1 MASACK
7 PLSMPPASRLESSE
21 VKKAVTLER
30 RKTVPRKII
39 GTPVQRLEGPEK
51 VSGRAI
57 YATDVNLPGML
68 WCKVLRSPV
77 SYARIK
83 SIDAKHALELPGVHA
98 VVTGEDVKGLL
109 IGRKIYD
116 MPILADGVV
125 RFIGEKVAAV
135 AAESEAIAE
144 QAIELIDVEYEEMA
158 PLLDPLEAVKPEAA
172 LLHPN
177 VPGYRG
183 LLHPIEAPSNV
194 FVNMHWKKGDIDA
207 GFRAADIIIENTFTT
222 RPVHQAYIEPHACV
236 VQAHDTGGADIW
248 GCSKVPFALR
258 EQVAKAFGK
267 ALEDF
272 IVHPCYIGG
281 CFGGKG
287 DFMDVPACYLL
298 SLKSGQPVKMVMDY
312 SEEFVAGNPRHAA
325 IVRVK
330 SGVKND
336 GRLVAHQMEYIF
348 DSGAYGAFK
357 PQGYLVGPKEAAG
370 PYNIPNV
377 FIEEKIVYTNKIP
390 CGHMRAPGDPQGFF
404 ANESQMDLIA
414 RRLGMDPIA
423 FRKKNLMRDGDISPI
438 GHAVPHIKSDEIL
451 DGAIETSGYRRPKRK
466 HSGRGIAIAQWL
478 PLGGESHAFVTI
490 DGQGTVT
497 VSTAMLD
504 QGAGTHTAMRLVA
517 AEELQLPLEKIRI
530 ATLDTSK
537 VGPDTGIGASRGT
550 RIFGSATR
558 LAATQAR
565 EQLLDLASAKLGVGK
580 EQLSLTGD
588 GAVRSAGGKS
598 VSYGEIAVSTGTDI
612 RGHGF
617 YKNFE
622 SGPEAALCVQ
632 VAEVDVDAET
642 GQVSLR
648 QFTSAHSTGTV
659 LNPLMHQGQIDG
671 GVVMGMGYALMEG
684 VMIDGGTVVT
694 TNFGESKIPSI
705 RDIPALK
712 TVIQEFPVGN
722 GPYGGMS
729 IGEPPVVPTAAAIA
743 NAVADAVGA
752 RIYDLPITAEKVLR
766 ALRAR
771 QE

>member
-1 MASACK
+1 
-7 PLSMPPASRLESSE
+7 
-21 VKKAVTLER
+21 
-30 RKTVPRKII
+30 VPGKII
-39 GTPVQRLEGPEK
+39 GKPVQRLEGPEK

-57 YATDVNLPGML
+57 YAGDMRLPGML
-68 WCKVLRSPV
+68 WCRVLRSPI
-77 SYARIK
+77 SHGRIK
-83 SIDAKHALELPGVHA
+83 QVDASRALALSGVHA
-98 VVTGEDVKGLL
+98 VATGADVAGLL

-144 QAIELIDVEYEEMA
+144 AAVELIDVEYEEMPA
-158 PLLDPLEAVKPEAA
+158 LLDPLEAVKFSAA

-177 VPGYRG
+177 VAQYRG
-183 LLHPIEAPSNV
+183 LLHPIAQPSNV
-194 FVNMHWKKGDIDA
+194 FVHMNWKKGDVEA
-207 GFRAADIIIENTFTT
+207 GFRGAQIVVENTFTT
-222 RPVHQAYIEPHACV
+222 KPVHQAYIEPHACV
-236 VQAHDTGGADIW
+236 VRARDQSGADIW
-248 GCSKVPFALR
+248 ACSKVPFALR
-258 EQVAKAFGK
+258 EQVATAFGK
-267 ALEDF
+267 DLQRF

-287 DFMDVPACYLL
+287 DFMDVPVCYLL
-298 SLKSGQPVKMVMDY
+298 SLKSGRPVKMVMDY
-312 SEEFVAGNPRHAA
+312 AEEFIAGNPRHAA
-325 IVRVK
+325 VVRVK
-330 SGVKND
+330 SGVTSD
-336 GRLVAHQMEYIF
+336 GRLIAHQMEYVF

-370 PYNIPNV
+370 PYKIPNV

-390 CGHMRAPGDPQGFF
+390 SGHMRAPGDPQGFF

-414 RRLGMDPIA
+414 RRLGMDPLA
-423 FRKKNLMRDGDISPI
+423 FRKRNLMHDGDLSPI

-451 DGAIETSGYRRPKRK
+451 RAAVKNSGYRSPKPK
-466 HSGRGIAIAQWL
+466 HRGRGIAIAQWL
-478 PLGGESHAFVTI
+478 PLGGECHAVVSVDR
-490 DGQGTVT
+490 DGGITVA
-497 VSTAMLD
+497 TAMLD

-517 AEELQLPLEKIRI
+517 AQELQVPLEKVRV

-537 VGPDTGIGASRGT
+537 VGADTGIGASRGT
-550 RIFGSATR
+550 RIFGNATC
-558 LAATQAR
+558 LAAVDAK
-565 EQLLDLASAKLGVGK
+565 EQLLQAASRRLGAAK
-580 EQLSLTGD
+580 EALSLSGSGTVCAPAGQSLSY
-588 GAVRSAGGKS
+588 GAVAQSAGT
-598 VSYGEIAVSTGTDI
+598 EI
-612 RGHGF
+612 RGYGF

-632 VAEVDVDAET
+632 VAEVDVDRET
-642 GQVSLR
+642 GQVRLK

-684 VMIDGGTVVT
+684 VLIDGGTVVG
-694 TNFGESKIPSI
+694 TNFGENKIPSI
-705 RDIPALK
+705 KDIPALK

-743 NAVADAVGA
+743 NAVEDAVGV
-752 RIYDLPITAEKVLR
+752 RIYDLPITAEKVLN

-771 QE
+771 LE

>member
-1 MASACK
+1 MSTISSKSRARTQRRR
-7 PLSMPPASRLESSE
+7 PLTPQPA
-21 VKKAVTLER
+21 
-30 RKTVPRKII
+30 KII
-39 GTPVQRLEGPEK
+39 GTPTQRLEGPEK

-57 YATDVNLPGML
+57 FATDMSLPDML
-68 WCKVLRSPV
+68 WCKVLRSPI

-83 SIDAKHALELPGVHA
+83 TIDARRARALPGVRA

-116 MPILADGVV
+116 MPILAEGLV

-144 QAIELIDVEYEEMA
+144 EAVELIDVEYEEMPA
-158 PLLDPLEAVKPEAA
+158 LLDPLEAVKPSAP

-177 VPGYRG
+177 VSGYRG
-183 LLHPIEAPSNV
+183 LLHPIQTPSNV
-194 FVNMHWKKGDIDA
+194 FVRMNWKKGDVEA
-207 GFRAADIIIENTFTT
+207 GFRECDIIVENTFTT
-222 RPVHQAYIEPHACV
+222 KPVHQAYIEPHACV
-236 VQAHDTGGADIW
+236 VQARGDGSADIW
-248 GCSKVPFALR
+248 ACSKVPFALR
-258 EQVAKAFGK
+258 EQVATAFGK
-267 ALEDF
+267 GLESF

-287 DFMDVPACYLL
+287 DFMDVPVCYLL
-298 SLKSGQPVKMVMDY
+298 SVKSGRPVKMVMDY
-312 SEEFVAGNPRHAA
+312 SEEFIAGNPRHAA

-330 SGVKND
+330 SGVMKD
-336 GRLVAHQMEYIF
+336 GRLVAHQMEYVF

-370 PYNIPNV
+370 PYRIPNV

-414 RRLGMDPIA
+414 SRLGMDPIT
-423 FRKKNLMRDGDISPI
+423 FRKKNLMHDGDMSPI
-438 GHAVPHIKSDEIL
+438 GHAVPHIKSDELL
-451 DGAIETSGYRRPKRK
+451 DAAVESAGYRRPKRK
-466 HSGRGIAIAQWL
+466 HTGRGIAVTQWL
-478 PLGGESHAFVTI
+478 PLGGECHAFVGV
-490 DGQGTVT
+490 DARGDVT

-517 AEELQLPLEKIRI
+517 AEELKVPLERVRV

-550 RIFGSATR
+550 RIFGNATR
-558 LAATQAR
+558 LAAAQVKD
-565 EQLLDLASAKLGVGK
+565 QLLEAASKKLGVAK
-580 EQLSLTGD
+580 EELVLTG
-588 GAVRSAGGKS
+588 GGSVRASGGRNL
-598 VSYGEIAVSTGTDI
+598 SYGEIAGTSDSEI
-612 RGHGF
+612 SGHGF

-622 SGPEAALCVQ
+622 PGPEAALCIQ

-642 GQVSLR
+642 GQVHLTH
-648 QFTSAHSTGTV
+648 FTSAHSIGTV

-684 VMIDGGTVVT
+684 ILIDGANVVT
-694 TNFGESKIPSI
+694 TNFGENKIPSI
-705 RDIPALK
+705 RDIPPLK

-743 NAVADAVGA
+743 NAVHDAVGA
-752 RIYDLPITAEKVLR
+752 RIYDLPITAEKVLA
-766 ALRAR
+766 ALRR
-771 QE
+771 KMK

>member
-1 MASACK
+1 
-7 PLSMPPASRLESSE
+7 MPA
-21 VKKAVTLER
+21 K
-30 RKTVPRKII
+30 KII
-39 GTPVQRLEGPEK
+39 GTPTTRSEGPDK

-57 YATDVNLPGML
+57 YATDVSLPDML
-68 WCKVLRSPV
+68 WCKVLRSPI
-77 SYARIK
+77 SYGRIK
-83 SIDAKHALELPGVHA
+83 KIDVSRARALPGVRA
-98 VVTGEDVKGLL
+98 IVTGEDVKGLL

-144 QAIELIDVEYEEMA
+144 EAVELINVEYEEMPA
-158 PLLDPLEAVKPEAA
+158 LLDPLEAVKPSAT

-177 VPGYRG
+177 VTGYRG
-183 LLHPIEAPSNV
+183 LLHSIETPSNV
-194 FVNMHWKKGDIDA
+194 FVHMNWKKGDVEA
-207 GFRAADIIIENTFTT
+207 GFRDADIIIENTFTT
-222 RPVHQAYIEPHACV
+222 KPVHQAYIEPHACV
-236 VQAHDTGGADIW
+236 VRAQSAGSADIW
-248 GCSKVPFALR
+248 ACSKVPFALR
-258 EQVAKAFGK
+258 EQVATAFGK
-267 ALEDF
+267 GLENF

-298 SLKSGQPVKMVMDY
+298 SLKSERPVKMVMDY

-325 IVRVK
+325 IVFVK
-330 SGVKND
+330 SGVKKD
-336 GRLVAHQMEYIF
+336 GRLVAHQMQYVF

-370 PYNIPNV
+370 PYRIPNV

-414 RRLGMDPIA
+414 RRLEMDLIA
-423 FRKKNLMRDGDISPI
+423 FRKKNLMRDGDRSPI
-438 GHAVPHIKSDEIL
+438 GHAVPHIKSDEIV
-451 DGAIETSGYRRPKRK
+451 DAAVESSGYRRPKRK
-466 HSGRGIAIAQWL
+466 YTGRGIAVSQWL
-478 PLGGESHAFVTI
+478 PLGGECHAFVAI
-490 DGQGTVT
+490 DAQGDVT

-517 AEELQLPLEKIRI
+517 AEELKLPLERI
-530 ATLDTSK
+530 CVATLDTSK
-537 VGPDTGIGASRGT
+537 AGPDTGIGASRGT
-550 RIFGSATR
+550 RIFGNATR
-558 LAATQAR
+558 LAALQAK
-565 EQLLDLASAKLGVGK
+565 EQLLEAASQTFGVAKEEL
-580 EQLSLTGD
+580 LLTGV
-588 GAVRSAGGKS
+588 GAVRAPSGQNL
-598 VSYGEIAVSTGTDI
+598 SYGDIARSSSSEI

-622 SGPEAALCVQ
+622 SGPAAALCVQ
-632 VAEVDVDAET
+632 VAEVDVDVET
-642 GQVSLR
+642 GQVNLTH
-648 QFTSAHSTGTV
+648 FTSAHSTGTI

-684 VMIDGGTVVT
+684 VMIDGGNVVT
-694 TNFGESKIPSI
+694 TNFGENKIPTI
-705 RDIPALK
+705 RDIPTLK
-712 TVIQEFPVGN
+712 TVIQEYPVGN

-743 NAVADAVGA
+743 NAVEDAVGI

-766 ALRAR
+766 AIR
-771 QE
+771 QRKADWKNGILE

>member
-1 MASACK
+1 MAFACK
-7 PLSMPPASRLESSE
+7 PLLTLPAGIRRESSE
-21 VKKAVTLER
+21 VKKQVTQTR
-30 RKTVPRKII
+30 RKTAPRKII
-39 GTPVQRLEGPEK
+39 GTPTQRLEGPEK

-57 YATDVNLPGML
+57 YATDVSLPDML
-68 WCKVLRSPV
+68 WCKVLRSPI
-77 SYARIK
+77 SYGRIK
-83 SIDAKHALELPGVHA
+83 NIDVSRALALPGVRA
-98 VVTGEDVKGLL
+98 IVTGEDVKGLL

-116 MPILADGVV
+116 MPILADAVV
-125 RFIGEKVAAV
+125 RFVGEKVAAV

-144 QAIELIDVEYEEMA
+144 EAVSLIDVGYEELT
-158 PLLDPLEAVKPEAA
+158 PLLDPLEAAKPTAT

-183 LLHPIEAPSNV
+183 LLHPMEAPSNV
-194 FVNMHWKKGDIDA
+194 FVDMRWKKGEVEA
-207 GFRAADIIIENTFTT
+207 GFRNADIIIENAFTT
-222 RPVHQAYIEPHACV
+222 KPVHQAYIEPHACV
-236 VQAHDTGGADIW
+236 VQAQGAGGADIW
-248 GCSKVPFALR
+248 ACSKVPFALR
-258 EQVAKAFGK
+258 EQVANAFGK
-267 ALEDF
+267 GRENF

-287 DFMDVPACYLL
+287 DFMDVPVCYLL
-298 SLKSGQPVKMVMDY
+298 SLKSRRPVKMVMDY
-312 SEEFVAGNPRHAA
+312 SEEFIAGNPRHAA

-330 SGVKND
+330 TGVTKD
-336 GRLVAHQMEYIF
+336 GRLVAHQMEYVF

-370 PYNIPNV
+370 PYKIPNV

-414 RRLGMDPIA
+414 RRLGMDPVA
-423 FRKKNLMRDGDISPI
+423 FRKKNLMRDGDVSPI

-451 DGAIETSGYRRPKRK
+451 DAAVESSGYGRPKRS
-466 HSGRGIAIAQWL
+466 HRGRGIAISQWL
-478 PLGGESHAFVTI
+478 PLGGECHAFVAI

-517 AEELQLPLEKIRI
+517 AEELQLPLEKIRV
-530 ATLDTSK
+530 ATLDTDQ

-550 RIFGSATR
+550 RIFGNATR
-558 LAATQAR
+558 LAAAH
-565 EQLLDLASAKLGVGK
+565 AK
-580 EQLSLTGD
+580 EQLIEAASKRLGVAKEELVLTGD
-588 GAVRSAGGKS
+588 GAVWASSGQS
-598 VSYGEIAVSTGTDI
+598 ISYGEIAQGNPL

-632 VAEVDVDAET
+632 VAEVDVDVET
-642 GQVSLR
+642 GRVNLTR
-648 QFTSAHSTGTV
+648 FTSAHSTGTV

-671 GVVMGMGYALMEG
+671 GIVMGMGYALMEG
-684 VMIDGGTVVT
+684 VMIDGGNVVT
-694 TNFGESKIPSI
+694 TNFGENKIPSI

-729 IGEPPVVPTAAAIA
+729 IGEPPVIPTAAAIA
-743 NAVADAVGA
+743 NAVEDAVGV

-766 ALRAR
+766 AIRAR
-771 QE
+771 LE